1 MVRKTFYGPSNWLV
15 TKFTAEDRRM
25 FAFWTIVVSIA
36 LFPFLGGMTF
46 YVSALSIIAL
56 FANYTSET
64 PVEKEDDGSSEM

>member
-1 MVRKTFYGPSNWLV
+1 MKTLRRLLYGPSNWLV

-25 FAFWTIVVSIA
+25 FAFWTIVVSVV
-36 LFPFLGGMTF
+36 LYPFLGGFVF

-64 PVEKEDDGSSEM
+64 PVEPEDR